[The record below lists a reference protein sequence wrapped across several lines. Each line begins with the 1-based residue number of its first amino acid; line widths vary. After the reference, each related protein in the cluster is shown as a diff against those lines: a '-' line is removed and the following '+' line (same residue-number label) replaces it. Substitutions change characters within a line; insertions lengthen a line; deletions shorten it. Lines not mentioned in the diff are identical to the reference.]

1 MKKSIK
7 IRLILTLIAFASII
21 VCPTHIKAADKTIT
35 FSDNNMYNAMKS
47 QLKDR
52 YVRTD
57 DNNKSIT
64 MTEEAID
71 NIKTLYISKMNI
83 TDLSGIENFINLET
97 LDIQGNNIT
106 SIEKVPGEHLL
117 SLSVSKIEDIKDI
130 NLIENYNNLY
140 SIEVDGSTLEEIP
153 ESMKKISNRL
163 LAIEWTNGA
172 LKTVSWVK
180 DFQNL
185 RTLRL
190 ENNKISSLENLSTL
204 KSLSTLDLSGN
215 NIENIDEIGKC
226 TELGTL
232 ELNDNNITSLDG
244 ISKLALITLYA
255 ANNKITD
262 ISTLNLGRLSLLDV
276 SNNCISNF
284 DNIKDV
290 AVDRNYKIS
299 GQLIKFDIN
308 SGDKVEVPA
317 MIDQAKNFFEANSIE
332 LLNCTISDGKCEIDE
347 SVTYARIK
355 INDGIMKDS
364 MVYFNV
370 TNVQL
375 PGVTGK
381 TINFTKTQIIVI
393 FEIVLIMFIS
403 VLIIAK
409 IKRKKN

>member
-52 YVRTD
+52 YVRVD

-83 TDLSGIENFINLET
+83 TDLSGIENFINLEI

>member
-83 TDLSGIENFINLET
+83 TDLSGIENFINLEI

-130 NLIENYNNLY
+130 NLIENCNNLY

-185 RTLRL
+185 KTLRL

>member
-52 YVRTD
+52 YVRVD

-83 TDLSGIENFINLET
+83 TDLSGIENFINLEI

-299 GQLIKFDIN
+299 GQLIKFDID

-332 LLNCTISDGKCEIDE
+332 LLNCSISDGKCEIDE

-381 TINFTKTQIIVI
+381 TINFLKH
-393 FEIVLIMFIS
+393 
-403 VLIIAK
+403 K
-409 IKRKKN
+409 

>member
-35 FSDNNMYNAMKS
+35 FNDNNMYNAMKS

-52 YVRTD
+52 FVRVD

-83 TDLSGIENFINLET
+83 TDLSGIENFINLEI

-153 ESMKKISNRL
+153 ESIKKISNHL

-215 NIENIDEIGKC
+215 QIENIDEIGKC